1 VALIRDNPT
10 LEARLMSTFSST
22 IDTQLGPFTIVVD
35 EAGAV
40 LASGWT
46 ADVTALVDLI
56 HADLR
61 EAPRPRSD
69 VGAAS
74 RAAIAYHRGDLTA
87 PDDVAVRQPGG
98 GVFLPAAWQALRAVP
113 SGQTVSYTE
122 LAARTGN
129 PAAVRAAA
137 AACARNAAALFIP
150 CHRVLRADGTLG
162 GFRWGV
168 ERKRALLDHE
178 ADASTV
184 SSDGAGHGKG
194 KQQLGRLS

>member
-1 VALIRDNPT
+1 
-10 LEARLMSTFSST
+10 M
-22 IDTQLGPFTIVVD
+22 DTHIGPFTLVVD
-35 EAGAV
+35 GTGAV

-46 ADVTALVDLI
+46 ADVSSLVGLI

-61 EAPRPRSD
+61 EDPSPRRD
-69 VGAAS
+69 LGAAG
-74 RAAIAYHRGDLTA
+74 RAALAYHRGDLTA

-98 GVFLPAAWQALRAVP
+98 GMFLPAAWQALRAVP

-168 ERKRALLDHE
+168 DVKRALLDHE
-178 ADASTV
+178 AE
-184 SSDGAGHGKG
+184 
-194 KQQLGRLS
+194 GRR